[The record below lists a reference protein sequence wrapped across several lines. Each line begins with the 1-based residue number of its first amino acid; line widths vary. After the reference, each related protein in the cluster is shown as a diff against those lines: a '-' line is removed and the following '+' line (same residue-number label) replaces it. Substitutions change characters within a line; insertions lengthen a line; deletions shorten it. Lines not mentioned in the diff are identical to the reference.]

1 MKKNR
6 PEPDPEIKA
15 FEKALL
21 RSVDQMQRG
30 EYAAVHTAEKIKAR
44 RGRPVGSAQA
54 TTKRPTTLRL
64 DAKALSRWRASGKG
78 WQTRA
83 AALLA
88 KYAP

>member
-1 MKKNR
+1 MGKNR
-6 PEPDPEIKA
+6 PGSDPEITT

-21 RSVDQMQRG
+21 RSVDQMKRG
-30 EYAAVHTAEKIKAR
+30 EFAAVHTAEQIKAR

-64 DAKALSRWRASGKG
+64 DAEALTRWRASGKG